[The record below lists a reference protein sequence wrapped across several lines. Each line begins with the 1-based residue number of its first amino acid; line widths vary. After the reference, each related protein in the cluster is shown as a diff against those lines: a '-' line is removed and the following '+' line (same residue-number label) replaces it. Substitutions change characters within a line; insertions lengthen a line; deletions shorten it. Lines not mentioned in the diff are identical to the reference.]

1 MGCGWEIAL
10 GEWPEKVLSVGFWGH
25 QDHIKEGGE
34 KAERGH
40 CLPSFAIFVLDQ
52 IM

>member
-34 KAERGH
+34 KAEREDTVF
-40 CLPSFAIFVLDQ
+40 LVLLFLS
-52 IM
+52 